1 MSQKI
6 LVAYFSASGVTER
19 AAKQIAAAVGGD
31 LYEIRPAQPYTDAD
45 LDWTNKQ
52 SRSTRE
58 MKDPA
63 CRPAI
68 AGGVADMD
76 AYDTVFV
83 GFPVW
88 WYVEPRIVDTFLESY
103 DLSGKTVVPFCTSHS
118 SGIGSSDTDLHPL
131 APGAAWKDGR
141 RFGGSESEEV
151 IREWIDGLGLSFNN
165 GNSDVSS
172 FNLEAGVNGNA
183 PTVRLS
189 SGYDMPILGLGT
201 YSLHG
206 DVCKNSI
213 KAALASGF
221 RKFDTASIYG
231 NEEEVG
237 QAMGL
242 TRERVRQIESAAIR
256 KLRSPDFQERL
267 RDYLQVANSLD

>member
-103 DLSGKTVVPFCTSHS
+103 DFTGKTLIPFATSGG
-118 SGIGSSDTDLHPL
+118 SGIAGAEKSLRAHCPAANWKGGKLVRGD
-131 APGAAWKDGR
+131 AAAWAKG
-141 RFGGSESEEV
+141 
-151 IREWIDGLGLSFNN
+151 
-165 GNSDVSS
+165 
-172 FNLEAGVNGNA
+172 
-183 PTVRLS
+183 
-189 SGYDMPILGLGT
+189 
-201 YSLHG
+201 
-206 DVCKNSI
+206 
-213 KAALASGF
+213 AL
-221 RKFDTASIYG
+221 
-231 NEEEVG
+231 
-237 QAMGL
+237 
-242 TRERVRQIESAAIR
+242 
-256 KLRSPDFQERL
+256 
-267 RDYLQVANSLD
+267 